1 MGSEGRPLAAEDPS
15 RTDVL
20 PADDDLWDQGEMT
33 TSEPLYVSSPTSA
46 TASPFARTCQATHLV
61 GRLIRHLNDHAV
73 EPAFRF
79 SEALQ
84 LHRTLTALSFVL
96 DGSPQKLCTATAMTF
111 SSMMHLYDPYACT
124 ETEHGSTVQG
134 TEMQGIAIA
143 GLRGT
148 AEEVVH
154 FAHNLQACMSY
165 SLASVSP
172 LVADAVYMAA
182 ATFAWLEYERGT
194 PEMSASLRTLTD
206 TLQMLSS
213 RWRVAGE
220 YLKMLEMTRESLY
233 NGGGGGGVD
242 AAPTAVVLN
251 GYQDGHLNWHQNG
264 HPNGA

>member
-1 MGSEGRPLAAEDPS
+1 
-15 RTDVL
+15 
-20 PADDDLWDQGEMT
+20 
-33 TSEPLYVSSPTSA
+33 
-46 TASPFARTCQATHLV
+46 
-61 GRLIRHLNDHAV
+61 
-73 EPAFRF
+73 
-79 SEALQ
+79 
-84 LHRTLTALSFVL
+84 
-96 DGSPQKLCTATAMTF
+96 
-111 SSMMHLYDPYACT
+111 
-124 ETEHGSTVQG
+124 
-134 TEMQGIAIA
+134 
-143 GLRGT
+143 
-148 AEEVVH
+148 
-154 FAHNLQACMSY
+154 MSY

-233 NGGGGGGVD
+233 NGGGGGGGD
-242 AAPTAVVLN
+242 AAPTAVVQN